1 MGFLLNRLIISAKKI
16 FLKRQWRDHEDVW
29 KEMLSTL
36 QFGLGHVFI
45 HTSSGVVN
53 SLAQATP
60 KDLHCQSNE
69 GREYGE
75 V

>member
-1 MGFLLNRLIISAKKI
+1 
-16 FLKRQWRDHEDVW
+16 
-29 KEMLSTL
+29 MLSTL

-60 KDLHCQSNE
+60 KDLGAVSPVRLENME
-69 GREYGE
+69 GCKNTTVIIKKETFSFRQKLIKDLN
-75 V
+75 